1 MRLKFKRLNQAE
13 KQMIFDDV
21 NLKDTNARLRYQLQ
35 VRNRFAPPEETND
48 IKVRWSNFINV
59 IHTTADSFIG

>member
-35 VRNRFAPPEETND
+35 VHNRFAPPEETND
-48 IKVRWSNFINV
+48 IKVRWSNFIDV
-59 IHTTADSFIG
+59 IHTTADSSIG